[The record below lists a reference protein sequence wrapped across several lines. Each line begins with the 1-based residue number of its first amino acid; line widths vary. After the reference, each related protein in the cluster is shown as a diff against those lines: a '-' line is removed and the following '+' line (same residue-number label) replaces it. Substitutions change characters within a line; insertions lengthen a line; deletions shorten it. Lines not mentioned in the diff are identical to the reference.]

1 MGVIF
6 DKNQS
11 YIKDIVYVKIK
22 SAHGVTMFGDI
33 VSSLERK
40 KNEAA

>member
-1 MGVIF
+1 MWVIF
-6 DKNQS
+6 DKNHS
-11 YIKDIVYVKIK
+11 SIKDIVQVKIK